1 MIRSLA
7 LAISILVIGI
17 SCGDRKEKLFR
28 PLDPDQTGIHFA
40 NSLNDSPDLNIL
52 NYLYYYNGGGVVAAD
67 FNNDDL
73 VDLYFVGN
81 QVADELYINKGDL
94 SFERATDRSGIDNAT
109 GWSTGAT
116 HVDINN
122 DGLLDIYICK
132 VGRYRSIKGK
142 NLLYVNKGIDENGF
156 PLFEEQAAQYGLDF
170 IGFSTQAA
178 FFDYD
183 LDDDLDMFLMNHSV
197 HPNRTYGRGS
207 IRKRFDPLSGDVLF
221 RNDGG
226 KFIEV
231 SEEAGIFQG
240 KIGYGL
246 GLSISDVNNDGYP
259 DIYVGNDFF
268 ENDYLYINQ
277 QDGTFKDLIS
287 ADNLRLG
294 HTTHYSMGNDIA
306 DINNDGLMD
315 IVSLDMLP
323 EDLKTYKTS
332 GLEYAYPIYQQ
343 YLRNGYAPQY
353 MQNTLHLNLGNG
365 NFSEIAHIS
374 GIAATEWSWGA
385 LLADF
390 DNDGL
395 KDIFITNGI
404 KGATNDMDYMNFIAN
419 EDLQRRIDAGMD
431 HTDMPLIHEIPEKK
445 VPNYFFKNN
454 GDLTFTNTTEIWS
467 EARASFSNGTTYADL
482 DNDGDL
488 DIIVSN
494 INEKALILKNNAQ
507 NNNFLQITFDGAT
520 KNKFGIG
527 AKAIAFVG
535 NKVYSAENFVVR
547 GYLSSSPSK
556 LHLGLGKDSI
566 IDSLTVVWPGGAFET
581 LQNVRANQLLEV
593 SQKNATGNY
602 YEKRMASP
610 VLYTMNDT
618 LVAFVHK
625 DPISLDFDREPLI
638 PYAGSNK
645 GPALAVADI
654 NNDGLHDLFLGGA
667 KKQSSALYVQN
678 ASGGFSNWQP
688 ELFEAHATNEDVA
701 STFIDVN
708 GDGFKDLLVGS
719 GGNEF
724 KKGLPLQ
731 PRLYLN
737 DNGKFALDP
746 NQFAKIAANVSKIA
760 PLDFD
765 QDGDID
771 FFMASD
777 QISTQFGKTPK
788 QYFFENDGTGK
799 FKNVVKRIAPDLERA
814 GNITDAVWIDLD
826 GNGYDDLI
834 VVGHWMP
841 ISIFL
846 NDGQALK
853 PYMAKGLDKTHGWWN
868 TVKVDD
874 FDNDGDFDIVAGNW
888 GLNSKFSA
896 SLDKP
901 IKLYNN
907 DFDENGTLDPI
918 VTYYHQ
924 DIETP
929 FASKDELVKQLPDL
943 NKKFLLY
950 QDFADATMQDLF
962 GKEKLRAAEK
972 KYVYELAS
980 CYFENQGNG
989 QFVKRPLPL
998 AAQFSVV
1005 NDMVVDD
1012 FNSDGY
1018 KDLLIVGN
1026 NFEISTQLGRLDALH
1041 GLFLQNDQN
1050 GGFMERFDTTVDISG
1065 AAKTVEKV
1073 TINGQKSYIVGR
1085 NNDSPIF
1092 LIKKEKE

>member
-1 MIRSLA
+1 M
-7 LAISILVIGI
+7 
-17 SCGDRKEKLFR
+17 
-28 PLDPDQTGIHFA
+28 DPEETGIHFV
-40 NSLNDSPDLNIL
+40 NGLNDSPDLNIL

-81 QVADELYINKGDL
+81 QVPDELYLNKGNL
-94 SFERATDRSGIDNAT
+94 TFERVTDLSGIDNAT

-142 NLLYVNKGIDENGF
+142 NLLYVNQGIDDKGI
-156 PLFEEQAAQYGLDF
+156 PRFEEQAALYGLDF

-183 LDDDLDMFLMNHSV
+183 LDGDLDMFLMNHSV

-221 RNDGG
+221 RNDNGN
-226 KFIEV
+226 FIEV
-231 SEEAGIFQG
+231 SEEVGIFQG

-277 QDGTFKDLIS
+277 QNGTFKDLIS
-287 ADNLRLG
+287 SDDLRMG

-306 DINNDGLMD
+306 DINNDGLVD

-353 MQNTLHLNLGNG
+353 MQNTLHLNLGNET
-365 NFSEIAHIS
+365 FSEIAHIS

-390 DNDGL
+390 DNDGF

-431 HTDMPLIHEIPEKK
+431 DTDMPLIHEIPEKK

-454 GDLTFTNTTEIWS
+454 GDLTFTNATKVWS

-488 DIIVSN
+488 DIIISN
-494 INEKALILKNNAQ
+494 INEKAQILKNTSQ
-507 NNNFLQITFDGAT
+507 GTNFLQIRFDGYA
-520 KNKFGIG
+520 KNNYGIG
-527 AKAIAFVG
+527 AKAIAFVK
-535 NKVYSAENFVVR
+535 NRRYMAENFVNR
-547 GYLSSSPSK
+547 GYLSSGPSK

-566 IDSLTVVWPGGAFET
+566 IDSLTIVWPGGAFET
-581 LQNVRANQLLEV
+581 LQNVRANQLLEF
-593 SQKNATGNY
+593 SRKNATENFY
-602 YEKRMASP
+602 DKKVAEP
-610 VLYTMNDT
+610 VSYIVTDS
-618 LVAFVHK
+618 LVSFVHK

-654 NNDGLHDLFLGGA
+654 NNDGLDDLFLGGA
-667 KKQSSALYVQN
+667 KKQPSALYVQN
-678 ASGGFSNWQP
+678 SSGGFDISQP
-688 ELFEAHATNEDVA
+688 ELFEKHATNEDVSSA
-701 STFIDVN
+701 FIDVN
-708 GDGFKDLLVGS
+708 GDGFKDLVVGS

-724 KKGLPLQ
+724 KNGLPLR
-731 PRLYLN
+731 PRFYIN
-737 DNGKFALDP
+737 NNGKLQLDP
-746 NQFAKIAANVSKIA
+746 GQFSEVEANISTIVPS
-760 PLDFD
+760 DFD
-765 QDGDID
+765 KDGDID
-771 FFMASD
+771 LFMASD

-788 QYFFENDGTGK
+788 QYFFENDGKGK
-799 FKNVVKRIAPDLERA
+799 FENVIEQIAPVLEKS
-814 GNITDAVWIDLD
+814 GNITDALWRDLD

-841 ISIFL
+841 ISIYM
-846 NDGQALK
+846 NDGRSLK
-853 PYMAKGLDKTHGWWN
+853 PQKVKGLEKTNGWWN

-874 FDNDGDFDIVAGNW
+874 FDNDGDLDIVAGNW
-888 GLNSKFSA
+888 GLNSKFNA
-896 SLDKP
+896 SVAKP
-901 IKLYNN
+901 ITLYNT

-924 DIETP
+924 DTETP
-929 FASKDELVKQLPDL
+929 FASKDELVKQLPEL

-950 QDFADATMQDLF
+950 EDFANATMNDLF
-962 GKEKLRAAEK
+962 GNKKLETAEK

-980 CYFENQGNG
+980 SYFENQGNG
-989 QFVKRPLPL
+989 QFVKSRLPL

-1005 NDMVVDD
+1005 NDMVIDD
-1012 FNSDGY
+1012 FNLDGY

-1041 GLFLQNDQN
+1041 GLFLQNDQK
-1050 GGFMERFDTTVDISG
+1050 GGFIERFDKTVDISG
-1065 AAKTVEKV
+1065 AAKKVEKIN
-1073 TINGQKSYIVGR
+1073 INGQNSYIVGR